1 MATLRD
7 DDEHGAQVRP
17 SRYTADCG
25 WRRRLNIINIVEDD
39 DLLLLRVLGDHLTEN
54 KIKWLWSRLALSG
67 IIWLIRIKCAT

>member
-1 MATLRD
+1 M
-7 DDEHGAQVRP
+7 
-17 SRYTADCG
+17 
-25 WRRRLNIINIVEDD
+25 NIINIVEDD